1 MNAAFLERVIHEAG
15 ELTSLPQTL
24 AEVLRVLR
32 DERSSADQLARVLM
46 KDPPLT
52 AKVLRM
58 ANSPIYGTGQKI
70 GSMIQAIRVLGDRQV
85 TALALSSTVYD
96 MTHDWLSSLDR
107 MRFWRHALETA
118 IASRMIGESLGRK
131 STEELFLAGLLHDI
145 GLLILEKMEPK
156 EFARIWNE
164 AVREGGIVEME
175 YQLWGTS
182 HAEIGGYLLRKWYL
196 PEAIC
201 QPVEQHHDAAILAKT
216 EPDFVPSQILMLG
229 HMISKFRIAPEKRML
244 DADALLSTESLRS
257 TLGIAS
263 ERLIDIEKEL
273 TSTTIA
279 EADYLEMNIGTI
291 DDLFLEANR
300 LLFEQSIA
308 AERLADENRRLRRRL
323 QKQYAD
329 TENVT

>member
-1 MNAAFLERVIHEAG
+1 MNAAFLERAMHEAG
-15 ELTSLPQTL
+15 ELASLPQTF

-85 TALALSSTVYD
+85 TALALSTTVYD
-96 MTHDWLSSLDR
+96 MTQDWLSSLDR

-131 STEELFLAGLLHDI
+131 STEELFLAGLLHDL
-145 GLLILEKMEPK
+145 GLLVLEKMEPK

-164 AVREGGIVEME
+164 AGKEGGFVGME
-175 YQLWGTS
+175 YQLWGTT

-196 PEAIC
+196 PEGIC
-201 QPVEQHHDAAILAKT
+201 QPVDQHHNGAILDQT
-216 EPDFVPSQILMLG
+216 EPDLVPSQILMLG
-229 HMISKFRIAPEKRML
+229 HMISKFTIAPEREL
-244 DADALLSTESLRS
+244 NTDALLATESLRS
-257 TLGIAS
+257 ALGIPAGQ
-263 ERLIDIEKEL
+263 LVDIERDL
-273 TSTTIA
+273 TSTTMA

-291 DDLFLEANR
+291 DDLLLEANR
-300 LLFEQSIA
+300 LLFEQSVA
-308 AERLADENRRLRRRL
+308 AERLANENLRLRRRL
-323 QKQYAD
+323 QKQQAD
-329 TENVT
+329 AESVT

>member
-1 MNAAFLERVIHEAG
+1 MNAAFLERAMHEAG
-15 ELTSLPQTL
+15 ELASLPQTL

-32 DERSSADQLARVLM
+32 DEHSSADQLARVLM

-58 ANSPIYGTGQKI
+58 ANSPIYGIGQRI

-96 MTHDWLSSLDR
+96 MTRDWLSTLDR
-107 MRFWRHALETA
+107 MRFWRHSLETA

-145 GLLILEKMEPK
+145 GLLVLEKMEPK
-156 EFARIWNE
+156 EFARIWND
-164 AVREGGIVEME
+164 AGKEGGIVEME
-175 YQLWGTS
+175 SQLWGTT
-182 HAEIGGYLLRKWYL
+182 HAEVGGYLLRKWHL

-201 QPVEQHHDAAILAKT
+201 QPVDQHHDEAILDKT
-216 EPDFVPSQILMLG
+216 GSDLVASQILMLG
-229 HMISKFRIAPEKRML
+229 HMISKFRIVPEKGIL
-244 DADALLSTESLRS
+244 NADALLAMESLR
-257 TLGIAS
+257 LVLEIPA
-263 ERLIDIEKEL
+263 EQLVNIEKEL
-273 TSTTIA
+273 TSTTMA

-291 DDLFLEANR
+291 DDLLLEANR

-308 AERLADENRRLRRRL
+308 VERLADENRRLRRRL
-323 QKQYAD
+323 QKQHAD
-329 TENVT
+329 TESVT